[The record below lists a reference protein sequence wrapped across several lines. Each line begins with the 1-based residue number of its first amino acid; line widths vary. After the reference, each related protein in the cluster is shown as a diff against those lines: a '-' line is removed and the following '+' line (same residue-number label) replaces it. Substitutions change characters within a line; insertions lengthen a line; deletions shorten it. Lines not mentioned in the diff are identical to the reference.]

1 MRGVPADDPSCIHN
15 IDELEQRVEEI
26 GFLPLFAGGVVG
38 FSVEEHTVPED
49 WWTGDPERDPWE
61 WRILASRHG
70 RVAYGKFFGGRAGFI
85 SREWLPVFANY
96 RRDGYDFDARWD
108 DELASFRQKKIMDL
122 FMGENADN
130 ELFSNQV
137 KERAGFGKGGE
148 KNFEGTLTG
157 LEMETYLVC
166 RDFQQR
172 KNKRGES
179 YGWAIAVLATPEHIF
194 GRELVT
200 AAYSEEPKD
209 SLRKIVERVKQCYPE
224 ASEREILK
232 LVGYSEDRPSGKKES
247 LPYPQNLLKAI
258 DKEKDPWS
266 WTKDQVSGLYVA
278 LGQLRPKQ
286 QKVLWEKY
294 HEGRKNEEIG
304 AELNRSA
311 GTISVYHGK
320 AMRRLRSP
328 LISAWYTAG
337 YASNLRACAAGKY
350 WTFAVSDPGEEI
362 SSDDLCLRIGLKVDV
377 FERLAGKGILRI
389 LDLEVAI
396 ALSDTWYK
404 GIYGVGAKTAEDIE
418 RKLGYFGFLG
428 ADHRCKY
435 GPCQCGY
442 AESGHSEKEWSIRSR
457 RRMPFSDRIPEDK
470 ALP

>member
-15 IDELEQRVEEI
+15 IGELEQRVKEI
-26 GFLPLFAGGVVG
+26 GFLPLFAGGVAG

-49 WWTGDPERDPWE
+49 WWTGDSEKDPWE

-70 RVAYGKFFGGRAGFI
+70 RVAYGKFFDGRAGFI

-108 DELASFRQKKIMDL
+108 DELASYRQKKIMDL

-130 ELFSNQV
+130 ELFSNEV
-137 KERAGFGKGGE
+137 KDQAGFGKGGE
-148 KNFEGTLTG
+148 KNFEGTLTR

-172 KNKRGES
+172 KNKRGEA

-209 SLRKIVERVKQCYPE
+209 SLRKIVDRVKQCYPE

-232 LVGYSEDRPSGKKES
+232 LIGYSEDRPAGKKAS
-247 LPYPQNLLKAI
+247 LPYPQNLLKAV

-266 WTKDQVSGLYVA
+266 WTKDQISGLYVA

-294 HEGRKNEEIG
+294 HEGRNNEEIG
-304 AELNRSA
+304 QMMNRAAS
-311 GTISVYHGK
+311 TISAYHVVT
-320 AMRRLRSP
+320 MRRLRRP
-328 LISAWYTAG
+328 LVAAWYTAG
-337 YASNLRACAAGKY
+337 YAANLRACAAGEH
-350 WTFAVSDPGEEI
+350 WTFAVPDPGEEI
-362 SSDDLCLRIGLKVDV
+362 TSDDLCLRIGLKVAV
-377 FERLAGKGILRI
+377 FEQIARKGILTIR
-389 LDLEVAI
+389 DLEASI
-396 ALSDTWYK
+396 ALSDIWYK
-404 GIYGVGAKTAEDIE
+404 DIYGVGAKTVEDIE
-418 RKLGYFGFLG
+418 RKLRYFGFLG
-428 ADHRCKY
+428 VD
-435 GPCQCGY
+435 QNV
-442 AESGHSEKEWSIRSR
+442 
-457 RRMPFSDRIPEDK
+457 
-470 ALP
+470 